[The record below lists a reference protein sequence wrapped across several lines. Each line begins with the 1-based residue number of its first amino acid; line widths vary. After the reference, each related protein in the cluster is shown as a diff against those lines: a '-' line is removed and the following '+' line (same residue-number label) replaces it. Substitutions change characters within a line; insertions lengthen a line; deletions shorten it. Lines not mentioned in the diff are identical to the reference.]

1 MAHSERSNNLIH
13 AVFESRK
20 LPKART
26 HNDLRDSL
34 IALGDRDRSRKR
46 QLAKLHRWACY
57 VSLRPKPF
65 VTKDDNSWRI
75 CAGSEQVRKTVLWV
89 YCPRN

>member
-1 MAHSERSNNLIH
+1 MANSERSNNLIH

-20 LPKART
+20 LPKARS

-46 QLAKLHRWACY
+46 QLAKLHAEG
-57 VSLRPKPF
+57 VSCVVEAKAVRDQGRQLRGHLGDRP
-65 VTKDDNSWRI
+65 
-75 CAGSEQVRKTVLWV
+75 
-89 YCPRN
+89 